1 MWLYQRIEAPGHPP
15 SASWLPNYNNSQN
28 QYVQGWNGVAY
39 DPGGNGNLLNDSFN
53 SYTWDVYG
61 DMASANGVTAT
72 YDAFGRMVELANGPQ
87 RALAQLVYS
96 PADGSVLAETSAQG
110 LVQAFAQL
118 PGGGYALY
126 VSSSNVYYYSH
137 PDWLGSTRLLS
148 TPSRGPIPTMAY
160 APFGEG
166 YAGGLAGYVTFT
178 SGGYAFTVNPGENQG
193 SGLDDFMFRR
203 YSPGQSRWISP
214 DPAGLAS
221 VDPTN
226 PQTWNRYAYVANN
239 PLSFVDPSGL
249 LLAGPGGCNLID
261 GCGAPGFDGGGGGT
275 DYQIDGISVSSSV
288 FGGFL
293 GSLGF
298 PGGLGDLA
306 MLSFQ
311 VQTGT
316 SVIGVDANGT
326 ITVGGCGNLPGC
338 QTQEFPVYDTIF
350 PFAFLAGLFG
360 PGGSR
365 SPATIGNWQS
375 AGLGFAGFNMQKAVA
390 ANYNDCTGAF
400 HQTSFGKLVQ
410 LGSLTALTPLNSNY
424 ADNWY
429 ETLSL
434 GSVKAAFLGGM
445 KAGSAMVG
453 EAVES
458 AIGVV
463 ASPFLL
469 TATGIDTNVSAACA
483 GSAVLASAPP
493 GN

>member
-1 MWLYQRIEAPGHPP
+1 
-15 SASWLPNYNNSQN
+15 
-28 QYVQGWNGVAY
+28 
-39 DPGGNGNLLNDSFN
+39 
-53 SYTWDVYG
+53 
-61 DMASANGVTAT
+61 MASANGVTAT

-221 VDPTN
+221 VDPT
-226 PQTWNRYAYVANN
+226 TAAWNRYADVANN

-249 LLAGPGGCNLID
+249 LLAGPGGCNPLMAVVLR
-261 GCGAPGFDGGGGGT
+261 GLMAVVAARTTRSTAFRCHR
-275 DYQIDGISVSSSV
+275 QSSEDSWIV
-288 FGGFL
+288 
-293 GSLGF
+293 
-298 PGGLGDLA
+298 GLSWRSGDLA

-375 AGLGFAGFNMQKAVA
+375 PGLGFAGFNMQKAVA

-445 KAGSAMVG
+445 KAGR
-453 EAVES
+453 
-458 AIGVV
+458 
-463 ASPFLL
+463 ASLERQWR
-469 TATGIDTNVSAACA
+469 AQSVSLQAR
-483 GSAVLASAPP
+483 SY
-493 GN
+493 